1 MRAVGGQNGGATLS
15 AMAADLYELLGV
27 PPTARAAEIRAA
39 YRALMRDHH
48 PDLHPGDPGAEEMAR
63 RLTAAWAVLGRPSR
77 RAAYDSTRAATG
89 AHATMPPRPAQ
100 QVRPAYSP
108 AGTEYR
114 RAFHLA
120 SRKVATV
127 VLLLGIVAL
136 LAFSR

>member
-1 MRAVGGQNGGATLS
+1 
-15 AMAADLYELLGV
+15 MAADLYELLGV
-27 PPTARAAEIRAA
+27 SSTARTGEMRTA

-77 RAAYDSTRAATG
+77 RAAYDRTRAASG
-89 AHATMPPRPAQ
+89 ACAPTPTRRPQPP
-100 QVRPAYSP
+100 RPAYSP
-108 AGTEYR
+108 AGPEYR

-120 SRKVATV
+120 SQKVATV